1 MLSLRHFAV
10 LDRPS
15 AHRAFQEMLELL
27 ENDSA
32 FYKSLLFHP
41 SYQARSALLLEPLG
55 TWTERRGFHRGF
67 PSCARQVHVDIIPVT
82 CRDPALVSC
91 ALGTQTC
98 R

>member
-41 SYQARSALLLEPLG
+41 WIKQGVLSY
-55 TWTERRGFHRGF
+55 
-67 PSCARQVHVDIIPVT
+67 
-82 CRDPALVSC
+82 
-91 ALGTQTC
+91 
-98 R
+98 